1 MRRIMTAGAAV
12 IVCLSLAL
20 TPAMAREPSPAP
32 SRLDGVTVEPLFAF
46 TLGEDALPAELSGV
60 LVFRKVYPADQEISY
75 TASFIPPN
83 SFVRY
88 VESGQLGLRPH
99 GDMTVI
105 RGGVTPPTVETV
117 SAGSDAI
124 VSPGDTFVM
133 TDLPYDEYGK
143 DALGTM
149 WHEGADDATVVGF
162 AIRESGR
169 CCAMTHSGMLS
180 PWHATLSGDEL
191 EAMIGHPVTFRM
203 DKLHLEPG
211 ATLPL
216 VADESP
222 TMRLVDAGAVTATI
236 LGKDGAEERS
246 MTFATGQSFAD
257 SMFPAGTASVLGNA
271 GSEPVVLLQLVIE
284 PAAPDAASL
293 GPTGASPSP
302 APPK

>member
-1 MRRIMTAGAAV
+1 MNRILAAGAAA
-12 IVCLSLAL
+12 IVCLALAL
-20 TPAMAREPSPAP
+20 PSASAQVTSPAASP
-32 SRLDGVTVEPLFAF
+32 LDGVTVEPLFAF

-83 SFVRY
+83 SFVRH
-88 VESGQLGLRPH
+88 VESGRLGLRPH

-105 RGGVTPPTVETV
+105 RGGTTTPTFETV
-117 SAGSDAI
+117 TAESDAT

-133 TDLPYDEYGK
+133 TDLPYDEYGR

-162 AIRESGR
+162 AVRESGR

-191 EAMIGHPVTFRM
+191 EAMIGHAVAFRM
-203 DKLHLEPG
+203 DKLHLAPG

-216 VADESP
+216 VADEPP
-222 TMRLVDAGAVTATI
+222 TMRLVDAGTVTATI
-236 LGKDGAEERS
+236 PGKDGAEERS

-257 SMFPAGTASVLGNA
+257 SMFPAGMAAVLGNA
-271 GSEPVVLLQLVIE
+271 GTEPVVMLQLVIE
-284 PAAPDAASL
+284 PAAPGAAPL
-293 GPTGASPSP
+293 GATAALPSP